1 MTPASRLTP
10 LSEGATADVT
20 MFPGMD
26 DRMHG
31 MDVAVL
37 GGGPAGLAA
46 ALALRQRG
54 CGVALY
60 DAQRPPI
67 DKACGEGLMP
77 EAVRLLRG
85 LGLALDERDG
95 ASFTGI
101 SFHDGH
107 SSAFAAFSGGRGL
120 AVRRTHLQERMA
132 ARAVEMGIALHW
144 GASVQALAGGGFA
157 SAGARIRADFFV
169 IADGL
174 CSTLAAASGFR
185 EQHCYSV
192 RYASRQQFQCAP
204 WSDLVEVHWR
214 DHEQLYIA
222 PLGGD
227 EVGVSLLTGTRG
239 RRLHDALPDFAA
251 VAHRLAGAART
262 SSVRGA
268 VTRTRNLREVI
279 RGNVAVL
286 GDASGSVDAVTG
298 EGLLSAFRQAHAL
311 ADAIA
316 AGVPERYA
324 MAHARMARAPRRMA
338 RLLLLL
344 NRYPWLERRFV
355 ATMATRPET
364 FAALLRVHLAEQTW
378 PDLVW
383 SEAAA
388 MWMGRHDTRNNT
400 PLDIRLNKGPWL
412 PCAAKA
418 HRERGL

>member
-1 MTPASRLTP
+1 
-10 LSEGATADVT
+10 
-20 MFPGMD
+20 
-26 DRMHG
+26 MHG

-54 CGVALY
+54 CRVALY
-60 DAQRPPI
+60 DAQHPPI

-77 EAVRLLRG
+77 EAVRLLRE
-85 LGLALDERDG
+85 LGVALDERDG
-95 ASFTGI
+95 ASFAGI
-101 SFHDGH
+101 SFHDAH
-107 SSAFAAFSGGRGL
+107 WSASAAFSGGRGL

-132 ARAVEMGIALHW
+132 LKAAEMGIVLHW
-144 GASVQALAGGGFA
+144 GASVQAVAGGFR
-157 SAGARIRADFFV
+157 SAGAPIDADYFV

-174 CSTLAAASGFR
+174 CSTLAAAGGFR
-185 EQHCYSV
+185 ERTCYST
-192 RYASRQQFQCAP
+192 RYASRQQFRRAP
-204 WSDLVEVHWR
+204 WSDMVEVHWR

-222 PLGGD
+222 PLGDD

-239 RRLHDALPDFAA
+239 RKLCDALPDFPA
-251 VAHRLAGAART
+251 VADRVAGAART
-262 SSVRGA
+262 SGMRGA
-268 VTRTRNLREVI
+268 VTRTRSLRTVI
-279 RGNVAVL
+279 RGNIAVL

-298 EGLLSAFRQAHAL
+298 EGLLSAFRQASAL

-316 AGVPERYA
+316 AGEPERYA
-324 MAHARMARAPRRMA
+324 VAHARMAKAPQRMA

-344 NRYPWLERRFV
+344 DRYPWLERRFV
-355 ATMATRPET
+355 ATMATHPET

-388 MWMGRHDTRNNT
+388 MWMGRRDTKIDTRR
-400 PLDIRLNKGPWL
+400 DRGPWL
-412 PCAAKA
+412 PYAVKA